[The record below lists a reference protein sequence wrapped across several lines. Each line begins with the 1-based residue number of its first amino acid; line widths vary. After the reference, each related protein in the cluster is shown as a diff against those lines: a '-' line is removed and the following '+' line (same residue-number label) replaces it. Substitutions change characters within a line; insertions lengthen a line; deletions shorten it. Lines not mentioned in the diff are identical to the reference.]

1 MERLNVPPHSLQAEQ
16 AVLGSILLDNTVM
29 QQVAEI
35 VKPEHFYTQVCADIY
50 GAMKALY
57 ASNKPIDL
65 VTLPELVEAEFSY
78 IASLMKDTPSTANVK
93 TYCETIVQKWHGR
106 QLIAA
111 GHSLVESIYAGE
123 DYEQSRQRAYND
135 LEKLFQVHGE
145 ETIADGEELA
155 ACFINELER
164 ASQSTDGLQGWSTGD
179 KHIDEATGGFMP
191 GDYIGMAARSGG
203 GKTTRALNILLH
215 FALKDRRCLMFS
227 MEMKKQRVMQKLI
240 SDASNVWFNKIKSGS
255 VVDDSDAMAFVTK
268 AFNDIRTSK
277 LHVDDSSGLTISD
290 IERKARRLKAK
301 YGELDLIV
309 IDYIQ
314 RIKIDSSNFY
324 SEMTTASNRLKDLF
338 MELGCAGI
346 VLAQLKKNSMA
357 MPNASDLRETGAIE
371 NDSDLLIFL
380 HTDTED
386 RKPKKGV
393 MTCEIFNKVRYGE
406 TCIKMLRNELECQR
420 FVPVDAEYEEPEEKG
435 GFR

>member
-35 VKPEHFYTQVCADIY
+35 VKPEQFYTQTCADIY
-50 GAMKALY
+50 KAMKALY

-145 ETIADGEELA
+145 ESIADGEDLCGIMIDEMERIVNLNGELP
-155 ACFINELER
+155 
-164 ASQSTDGLQGWSTGD
+164 GYSTGD
-179 KHIDEATGGFMP
+179 AHIDEVTGGFMQ
-191 GDYIGMAARSGG
+191 GDYICLAARSGG
-203 GKTTRALNILLH
+203 GKTTKALNIIRH
-215 FALKDRRCLMFS
+215 FTDCGRRSLMFS
-227 MEMKKQRVMQKLI
+227 MEMKKKKFMQKLC
-240 SDASNVWFNKIKSGS
+240 SDMANVKYGKIKRGDL
-255 VVDDSDAMAFVTK
+255 DDVETMNIGQALLRIK
-268 AFNDIRTSK
+268 ESK
-277 LHVDDSSGLTISD
+277 LHVDDSSGLKIDD

-309 IDYIQ
+309 IDYMQ
-314 RIKIDSSNFY
+314 RINHDSSNKY
-324 SEMTTASNRLKDLF
+324 AELTDASHRLKNLF
-338 MELGCAGI
+338 MELDCVGV
-346 VLAQLKKNSMA
+346 VLAQLKKNSMGF
-357 MPNASDLRETGAIE
+357 PNASDLKETGAIE
-371 NDSDLLIFL
+371 NDADTIIFY
-380 HTDTED
+380 HTDSED
-386 RKPKKGV
+386 RKPVKG
-393 MTCEIFNKVRYGE
+393 MLTAQIFNKVRDGE
-406 TCIKMLRNELECQR
+406 TCVKMLSNELDYQR
-420 FVPVDAEYEEPEEKG
+420 FVCSGAEYEEPEEKG